1 MTPHTD
7 TLLFELG
14 TEELPPGALASLI
27 RSLGDQVEQGLTRA
41 EIPYGG
47 IRAYGAPRRLAVEV
61 QDLARHQPERP
72 FERRGPALAAAYDA
86 DGEPTKAALG
96 FARSCGVEVTEL
108 DRLENNGGAWLVHR
122 GVESGQPTA
131 DLIPGIIDQALTH
144 LPIPKR
150 MRWGAQTTE
159 FVRPVHWVVLLL
171 GETVVPA
178 RFFGVDSGRQSRGHR
193 FHHPEPVDISH
204 ADHYADALRGA
215 YVLVDPQE
223 RRDHIVEG
231 VRAEGERVGGH
242 AVMDPAL
249 LDEVNA
255 LVEWPV
261 VLSGSFDADFLR
273 VPPEA
278 LVSSMEGHQRY
289 FPVRD
294 ANGALLPRFITV
306 ANLESRQPE
315 RVIAG
320 NERVIRPRLAD
331 AAFFWDQD
339 RARPLSERASSL
351 RAVVFQKSLGSL
363 QDKAERIAALARQYA
378 SRFETPIDEAVR
390 AAQLCKADLLT
401 EMVGEFPDLQGVM
414 GRYYALE
421 DGESP
426 AVATALDEVY
436 QPRHAGDAVAGTPL
450 GRLLAVMDRADTL
463 TGIFAIGRAPSGAKD
478 PFALRRAAVGLLRS
492 LIEGEHAINVHQL
505 FSEAAAQQPEGIN
518 AAAQVEPLVEFC
530 LERLRAI
537 YQDAGFGAELFEAV
551 RSVLSPTDFEPL
563 DFDRRLRACQDF
575 AKLPAA
581 GSLAGANKRIRNIL
595 RRAEDWTPAEVDV
608 HRLEDEA
615 ERSLHDALEARAGEV
630 QQRIEGGEY
639 SAALAL
645 LAELRGPVDRFFD
658 EVMVMTDDPALRA
671 NRLALLH
678 RLQGLF
684 LAIADVSALPES
696 A

>member
-1 MTPHTD
+1 MTQNTE

-14 TEELPPGALASLI
+14 MEELPPGALASLT
-27 RSLGDQVEQGLTRA
+27 RSLGDQVEQGLSRA
-41 EIPYGG
+41 EIPHG
-47 IRAYGAPRRLAVEV
+47 AVSAFGAPRRLAVEV
-61 QDLARHQPERP
+61 RDLARHQPDRP
-72 FERRGPALAAAYDA
+72 FQRRGPALAAAYDA
-86 DGEPTKAALG
+86 NGEPTKAALG
-96 FARSCGVEVTEL
+96 FARSCGVEVAEL
-108 DRLENNGGAWLVHR
+108 ERLENDSGAWLVHR
-122 GVESGQPTA
+122 GVESGQPSA
-131 DLIPGIIDQALTH
+131 ELIPGIIDQALTQ

-171 GETVVPA
+171 GGTLVPA
-178 RFFGVDSGRQSRGHR
+178 RFFGVASGRQSRGHR
-193 FHHPEPVDISH
+193 FHHPEPVDIEH
-204 ADHYADALRGA
+204 ADHYVDALRRA
-215 YVLVDPQE
+215 YVLVDLQE
-223 RRDHIVEG
+223 RRQVVMEG
-231 VRAEGERVGGH
+231 VRAEGERLGGH
-242 AVMDPAL
+242 AMMDPAL
-249 LDEVNA
+249 VDEVNA

-278 LVSSMEGHQRY
+278 LISSMEGHQRY

-306 ANLESRQPE
+306 ANLESRQPD
-315 RVIAG
+315 RVVAG

-339 RARPLSERASSL
+339 RARPLSERESGL
-351 RAVVFQKSLGSL
+351 RSVVFQKSLGSL
-363 QDKAERIAALARQYA
+363 QEKAERVAALAGEYA
-378 SRFETPIDEAVR
+378 SRFETSRDEAVR
-390 AAQLCKADLLT
+390 AGRLCKADLLT

-421 DGESP
+421 NGESA
-426 AVATALDEVY
+426 AVAVALDEVY
-436 QPRHAGDAVAGTPL
+436 QPRHAGDAVASTPL

-463 TGIFAIGRAPSGAKD
+463 TGIFAIGKAPSGAKD

-505 FSEAAAQQPEGIN
+505 FRDAAARQPEEVN
-518 AAAQVEPLVEFC
+518 ASSQVERLVDFC

-537 YQDAGFGAELFEAV
+537 YQDAGMGAELFEAV
-551 RSVLSPTDFEPL
+551 RSVLSVSDFEPL
-563 DFDRRLRACQDF
+563 DFDRRLRACQEF
-575 AKLPAA
+575 ARLPAA

-595 RRAEDWTPAEVDV
+595 RRADDPLPAAVDV
-608 HRLEDEA
+608 SQLADLAEQSLYEA
-615 ERSLHDALEARAGEV
+615 IEARAGQV
-630 QQRIEGGEY
+630 QSLIEGGEY
-639 SAALAL
+639 SAALGL
-645 LAELRGPVDRFFD
+645 LAELREPVDRFFD
-658 EVMVMTDDPALRA
+658 DVMVMAEDSSLRA

-684 LAIADVSALPES
+684 LAIADVSALPET